1 VSPRRLRD
9 LLGDLLDGGVVV
21 LAPSA
26 DGGGDPLYAAWRTA
40 ATEAVRAYEVWS
52 ASRRADDHAVYR
64 ACAARSDA
72 AQDALARRAAARA
85 A

>member
-1 VSPRRLRD
+1 MSPRRLRD

-40 ATEAVRAYEVWS
+40 ATEAVRAYVAWS
-52 ASRRADDHAVYR
+52 ASRRADDLSA
-64 ACAARSDA
+64 DPG
-72 AQDALARRAAARA
+72 
-85 A
+85 

>member
-1 VSPRRLRD
+1 VSPRRLRN

-40 ATEAVRAYEVWS
+40 ATEAVRAYVAWS
-52 ASRRADDHAVYR
+52 ASRRADDLSA
-64 ACAARSDA
+64 DPG
-72 AQDALARRAAARA
+72 
-85 A
+85 